1 MMQIESSKSSNKCTV
16 LFTVYVFDLDTCR
29 FSKQHRSYLR
39 LSSERATVVC
49 TFTASVLF
57 RESAL
62 FCLNKEPV
70 ILVRACASS
79 FTQAWL

>member
-1 MMQIESSKSSNKCTV
+1 MVQIESSKSSKKCTV
-16 LFTVYVFDLDTCR
+16 LFTVYVFELDTCIV
-29 FSKQHRSYLR
+29 Q
-39 LSSERATVVC
+39 LSSQRVTVVC

-62 FCLNKEPV
+62 FCLIKEPV